1 MFSKKLLILIIPLAI
16 LWYLWSLVD
25 KKTQSKK
32 VSSPSQAKAI
42 PEQKRVKKGNL
53 ATQAVRDAR
62 KTANLSIGLGVQ
74 SIPLTTE
81 KINFTMTPV
90 KRGCATG
97 DYDLIL
103 MGVARSKKA
112 RLLVVLE
119 SLSDPGRN
127 GKKNRRIVRPL
138 DFAKGLN
145 LSFDLKKFEKP
156 DLLGLYICVANGSD
170 RTCRNKKAVN
180 FQKAYTDYLNK
191 KKSGDRLYYYQTLL
205 LTNNSLST
213 INGQFLQSE
222 GPRKLQSWL
231 KAKSPGLKISQRSLQ
246 NILSTHEKL
255 NSVPTEIRGHNILLE
270 LPYSETKCKLPG
282 IAELRKTFPTPA
294 GAEGP

>member
-1 MFSKKLLILIIPLAI
+1 MNKKLFLLIIPLAI
-16 LWYLWSLVD
+16 FWYLWSLVD

-32 VSSPSQAKAI
+32 VSSPSQVKDI
-42 PEQKRVKKGNL
+42 PEQKRVQKGNL
-53 ATQAVRDAR
+53 ATPAVRDAR
-62 KTANLSIGLGVQ
+62 KIANMAIGLGVQ

-81 KINFTMTPV
+81 KINFAMTPV
-90 KRGCATG
+90 KRGCSTG

-127 GKKNRRIVRPL
+127 GKRNSRIVKPL

-156 DLLGLYICVANGSD
+156 DLLGFYICRANRSD
-170 RTCRNKKAVN
+170 PTCHDKKPVN

-191 KKSGDRLYYYQTLL
+191 KNSGDRLYYYQTLL
-205 LTNNSLST
+205 LTSNSLST

-222 GPRKLQSWL
+222 GPRKLRSWL
-231 KAKSPGLKISQRSLQ
+231 KAKTPDLKISQRSLKK
-246 NILSTHEKL
+246 ILSTHEKL
-255 NSVPTEIRGHNILLE
+255 NSVPTEIRGHNIRLE
-270 LPYSETKCKLPG
+270 LPYSESKCDLPG

-294 GAEGP
+294 GAEGL

>member
-1 MFSKKLLILIIPLAI
+1 MS
-16 LWYLWSLVD
+16 S
-25 KKTQSKK
+25 KTQVRK
-32 VSSPSQAKAI
+32 I
-42 PEQKRVKKGNL
+42 PEKKRVRKGNL
-53 ATQAVRDAR
+53 ATPAVRDAR
-62 KTANLSIGLGVQ
+62 KIANLAMGLGVQ

-90 KRGCATG
+90 KRGCSTG
-97 DYDLIL
+97 DYDLML
-103 MGVARSKKA
+103 MGVARNKKA

-127 GKKNRRIVRPL
+127 GKKNRRIVKPL

-156 DLLGLYICVANGSD
+156 DLLGLYICRANGSD
-170 RTCRNKKAVN
+170 RTCRDKKSVN

-191 KKSGDRLYYYQTLL
+191 KKGGDRLYYYQTLL

-222 GPRKLQSWL
+222 GPKKLQSWL
-231 KAKSPGLKISQRSLQ
+231 KAKTPDLKISQRSLKK
-246 NILSTHEKL
+246 ILSTHKKL
-255 NSVPTEIRGHNILLE
+255 NSVPTEIRGHNIRLE
-270 LPYSETKCKLPG
+270 LPYSETKCKLPD